1 MTDIFEFFKF
11 DDTLGGI
18 YKYRDF
24 EIKGWDCN
32 IVDVFKKYIEHN
44 VEENGI
50 VVEVGVQ
57 GGQSFLKTADMIL
70 TTNKHIKLYGID
82 CWEKVPNNGYN
93 GYPADFWTVESTNR
107 LSNLQLENF
116 NTLSSII
123 QTYNLNFCNL
133 IKGFSNDTT
142 IIEIFDNN
150 SIDAIYID
158 GDHGFEGCYS
168 DLVNYYPK
176 VKKNGLILCDDYTNF
191 SSVKDAVDKF
201 CEEKKLTKLFVKN
214 KCYFY
219 KN

>member
-1 MTDIFEFFKF
+1 MTDIFKFFKF
-11 DDTLGGI
+11 DDTLGWI

-107 LSNLQLENF
+107 LSNLQLKNF

-176 VKKNGLILCDDYTNF
+176 VKKMG
-191 SSVKDAVDKF
+191 
-201 CEEKKLTKLFVKN
+201 
-214 KCYFY
+214 
-219 KN
+219 